1 MLQSNDLDIGQLEL
15 SNLDKQTKFWVM
27 CGDCLGRGKRSRRIR
42 KKVRLEYQKALEAF
56 RNDSSKHPKPVKPK
70 GHLEMCAS
78 CSGLGIVLSDEALP
92 VNESL
97 PKVAIIGAGIGGM
110 ALAVA
115 CKHRGIPFTLYE
127 RDSSFDAR
135 SQGYGLT
142 LQQASRA
149 ISGLGI
155 IELEDGVVSTRHMVH
170 NTEGKVVAEWG
181 MRRWLE
187 GQPSAI
193 PKRSN
198 IHIARQSLRFQM
210 MEQLGGTEEVHW
222 GHQLVSF
229 DQTRSDKV
237 QLTFLVNGEQKYA
250 EADLVVGAD
259 GIRSV
264 VRQSI
269 IGDEVTPL
277 RSLNCM
283 VVLGICPLS
292 LLGDLESELLDGAT
306 VFQTANG
313 NDRIYMMP
321 FNAES
326 VMWQLSFR
334 MDDDEA
340 KALSEQGS
348 DALKAEAIRRLPW
361 HSPIPE
367 ILAATPAELVS
378 GYPVYDRELLTPEH
392 FANSSK
398 ATLIGDGAH
407 PMTPFKG
414 QGANQAILDALSLA
428 REITNGC
435 WSEDVWRN
443 KGLREAVLNTYETEM
458 LERSAVKVEGS
469 AAAAEF
475 LHSDVV
481 LEPID
486 QPRRMSPKD

>member
-1 MLQSNDLDIGQLEL
+1 
-15 SNLDKQTKFWVM
+15 M
-27 CGDCLGRGKRSRRIR
+27 CPDCQGRGKRSRRLR
-42 KKVRLEYQKALEAF
+42 KKVRMEYQKALEAF
-56 RNDSSKHPKPVKPK
+56 AKDASNQDEPVKPK
-70 GHLEMCAS
+70 GHLEACAHCFGQGVIRAS
-78 CSGLGIVLSDEALP
+78 EPMPVDTERLP
-92 VNESL
+92 H
-97 PKVAIIGAGIGGM
+97 VAIIGAGIGGM

-127 RDSSFDAR
+127 RDTSFDAR

-155 IELEDGVVSTRHMVH
+155 TQLDEGVVSTRHMVH

-187 GQPSAI
+187 GKPNAI

-198 IHIARQSLRFQM
+198 IHIARQSLRWQM
-210 MEQLGGTEEVHW
+210 MQQLGGADQVHW
-222 GHQLVSF
+222 DHQLLDF
-229 DQTRSDKV
+229 NQEAGDKV
-237 QLTFLVNGEQKYA
+237 QLTLNAKGQVKQV
-250 EADLVVGAD
+250 EADLIVGAD

-264 VRQSI
+264 VRQQI
-269 IGDEVTPL
+269 IGEQATPL
-277 RSLNCM
+277 RSLDCM
-283 VVLGICPLS
+283 VMLGICPLS
-292 LLGDLESELLDGAT
+292 ELGNLQSDLLDGAT

-313 NDRIYMMP
+313 NERIYMMP
-321 FNAES
+321 YKADS
-326 VMWQLSFR
+326 IMWQLSFR
-334 MDDDEA
+334 MDEKDA
-340 KALSEQGS
+340 KVLSAQGAE
-348 DALKAEAIRRLPW
+348 ALKAEACRRLPW

-392 FANSSK
+392 FANSPR
-398 ATLIGDGAH
+398 ATLIGDAAH

-428 REITNGC
+428 REITQGC
-435 WSEDVWRN
+435 WSASVWRET
-443 KGLREAVLNTYETEM
+443 GIRQSVLNAYEVAM
-458 LERSAVKVEGS
+458 LERSSVKVEGS

-475 LHSDVV
+475 LHSDIV

-486 QPRRMSPKD
+486 QPRRLPEK